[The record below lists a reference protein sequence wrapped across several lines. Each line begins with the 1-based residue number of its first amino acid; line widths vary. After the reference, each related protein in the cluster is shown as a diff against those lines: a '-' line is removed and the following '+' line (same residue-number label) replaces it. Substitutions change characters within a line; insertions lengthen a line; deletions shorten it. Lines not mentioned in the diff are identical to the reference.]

1 MKIYIAGPLFNDIEL
16 KRNMSIDAELSSMG
30 YSTYLPQRDGGQF
43 AQLLA
48 EGYNAEEVRDNI
60 FTKDI
65 EAVANSD
72 ILLFILDG
80 RVPDEGACFELGY
93 ARALC
98 KKCIGLKTDTRAFM
112 QGYDN
117 IMLTGALDEYFTEER
132 SLMEYLK
139 KLLAEV

>member
-16 KRNMSIDAELSSMG
+16 KRNISIDAELRSMG
-30 YSTYLPQRDGGQF
+30 YSTYLPQRDGGKF

-48 EGYNAEEVRDNI
+48 KGHDAEEVRNNI

-65 EAVANSD
+65 DAVKNSD
-72 ILLFILDG
+72 ILLFIFDG

-93 ARALC
+93 AYALC
-98 KKCIGLKTDTRAFM
+98 KKCIGLKTDTRTFM

-117 IMLTGALDEYFTEER
+117 LMLTGALDEYFTEER
-132 SLMEYLK
+132 NLMKYLK
-139 KLLAEV
+139 ELLVEG